1 MLRCPTTCPH
11 TILLLLTCATSQDVA
26 LAIFPAVLV
35 LNIIFDGKNISEENT
50 PKYLRWIPQMG
61 LIRWGFE
68 GFCVNEFKGLKFTD
82 KSGPRRGPF
91 AATGE
96 EALGQL
102 GLGQRTIG
110 DVLRAQGIITGV
122 TMLLSYL
129 GLALTRQN
137 FQRMMLPPPPTPKES
152 AAAS

>member
-1 MLRCPTTCPH
+1 MLSNFCLVPTASY
-11 TILLLLTCATSQDVA
+11 ISQDVA
-26 LAIFPAVLV
+26 LAIFPAILI

-50 PKYLRWIPQMG
+50 PKYLRWIPKMG

-68 GFCVNEFKGLKFTD
+68 GFCVNEFMGLKFTD

-102 GLGQRTIG
+102 GLGKRTIG
-110 DVLRAQGIITGV
+110 DVLRAQGLITGV

-129 GLALTRQN
+129 GLALTRQS
-137 FQRMMLPPPPTPKES
+137 FQRMMPPPSSSKE
-152 AAAS
+152 AAADSY